1 MVAVKGTVALMCI
14 NLCESVYFKLNKMEK
29 RMTLKFSDG
38 MEFNTSGPLRIESR
52 SDGLY
57 VVGNGQLIPVSSRE
71 EAEEII
77 KRDKEKRLNHS

>member
-1 MVAVKGTVALMCI
+1 
-14 NLCESVYFKLNKMEK
+14 
-29 RMTLKFSDG
+29 MTLKFSDG
-38 MEFNTSGPLRIESR
+38 MEFYTSGPLRIESR

-77 KRDKEKRLNHS
+77 RRDKSEKESEES